1 MPLIQ
6 YGQDLYGELG
16 NNTSTAQAT
25 PFSNWQLTK
34 FTFNSEKYYLFVE
47 IDTGLV
53 VVTQKIDKS
62 EFDDVLI
69 GLSHAWDY
77 IVQDQRIDIANAN
90 LETEFTFAH
99 NDLVNSEVTAKIQNY
114 IEEGSQLKQKLT
126 LYHDD
131 ELNYAE
137 KLTVMSLILMTFSDP
152 SNDVVEKIAEKA
164 NEVFPVKTQRP
175 KSNTKYWD
183 LRMQFEDPDH
193 WKQYEYQDISDNAK
207 ISNEIKQN
215 NEKLVDQYFKYAQV
229 DYRRYLIDH
238 KRQLLDF
245 VNSYLLNN
253 ELRFVNSNLGDAAYY
268 IWWGVNRVYQVDDK
282 IPKKKK
288 DLMVD
293 QLLDM
298 FSDFYLFLSRV
309 GLIRQVDAK
318 KIKQFCEE
326 QHERYFYSELENDEY
341 FGDDI
346 DFEEFAHDIMDNPD
360 KFRKIAQA
368 KETPPEVVKIIT
380 DMLDLVDMMPKRS
393 KFKNVPTE
401 NKERNSATYEIRTKL
416 KDFRPS
422 IWRRFIISGNSSVEI
437 LERAI
442 LYMFNVDWGH
452 MYDLYNPETGVRY
465 ENQRNIDAMSEWG
478 PRDSINS
485 EKVKVSAFNEGEK
498 LLLSYDYGD
507 GWEFEV
513 NIKKIDDT
521 KEPPKYPY
529 IISGKGLGI
538 IDDIGGVWSL
548 EDYYNTPEDEMD
560 PELLDWIGGEKIDL
574 DKFDKEELNEGLQHP
589 PYWE

>member
-6 YGQDLYGELG
+6 YGQDLYEELG
-16 NNTSTAQAT
+16 DNTSTAQVT

-90 LETEFTFAH
+90 LETEFTFVH
-99 NDLVNSEVTAKIQNY
+99 NDLVNSEVTTKMQNY

-175 KSNTKYWD
+175 KSNTKYWN

-268 IWWGVNRVYQVDDK
+268 IWRGVNRVYQVDDK

-309 GLIRQVDAK
+309 GLIRRADAK

-346 DFEEFAHDIMDNPD
+346 DFEEFDHDIMDNPD

-380 DMLDLVDMMPKRS
+380 DMLDLVDMMPKGS
-393 KFKNVPTE
+393 KSKNVPTE

-574 DKFDKEELNEGLQHP
+574 DKFDKEELNEGLQHA

>member
-6 YGQDLYGELG
+6 YGQDLYEELG
-16 NNTSTAQAT
+16 DNTSTAQVT

-99 NDLVNSEVTAKIQNY
+99 NDLVNSEVTTKMQNY

-175 KSNTKYWD
+175 KSNTKYWN

-268 IWWGVNRVYQVDDK
+268 IWRGVNRVYQVDDK

-309 GLIRQVDAK
+309 GLIRRADAK

-346 DFEEFAHDIMDNPD
+346 DFEEFDHDIMDNPD

-380 DMLDLVDMMPKRS
+380 DMLDLVDMMPKGS
-393 KFKNVPTE
+393 KSKNVPTE

-416 KDFRPS
+416 KDFGPS

>member
-6 YGQDLYGELG
+6 YGQDLYEELG

-99 NDLVNSEVTAKIQNY
+99 NDLVNSEVTTKIQNY

-164 NEVFPVKTQRP
+164 NGVFPVKTQRP

-253 ELRFVNSNLGDAAYY
+253 ELRFVNSNLGDVAYY

-309 GLIRQVDAK
+309 GLIRQADAK

-326 QHERYFYSELENDEY
+326 QHERYSYSELENDEY

-380 DMLDLVDMMPKRS
+380 DMLDLVNMMPKRS
-393 KFKNVPTE
+393 KSKNVSTE